1 MDITQGAI
9 EAIQK
14 PVREAEQLTKAV
26 TIMDVPGDARRKLL
40 VQSGQHEFINVAPKL
55 RDHTVGTLADLI
67 NQALLYDHGSI
78 WFAGESVTL
87 LIDDA
92 DRRERVTFCLCFS
105 DAWLELLKLKE
116 RGPLSQ
122 KDVIRL
128 LKMYLGA
135 SSATIAV
142 FRKLDFESRIKTS
155 GQVDRGRESL
165 GKSVESQVQGT
176 ADLPEELMVTVPI
189 YSAPGERQ
197 TYDVKLL
204 IDYDVQAARILIE
217 PEPDLLDELVEKHL
231 EDIRDRLQKDLPD
244 YQIYFGNP

>member
-14 PVREAEQLTKAV
+14 PVREAEQLTKSV
-26 TIMDVPGDARRKLL
+26 TIMDLPGDARRKLL
-40 VQSGQHEFINVAPKL
+40 VQSGAHEFFNVPPPL
-55 RDHTVGTLADLI
+55 RSHTVGSLADLI

-78 WFAGESVTL
+78 WFDKNAVTL

-92 DRRERVTFCLCFS
+92 DRRERITFILFFS
-105 DAWLELLKLKE
+105 DAWKEICRLGE
-116 RGPLSQ
+116 RGAMSQ
-122 KDVIRL
+122 KDAIRL
-128 LKMYLGA
+128 LKNSLGA
-135 SSATIAV
+135 SSATVAI

-189 YSAPGERQ
+189 YSVSCERQ

-231 EDIRDRLQKDLPD
+231 EDIRERLQKDLPD
-244 YQIYFGNP
+244 YQIYFGTP